1 MKTITSRLNRRV
13 AVLSALGLLCT
24 TLVACG
30 QPQSADTAMSSP
42 AASVMAVAEQA
53 SATSMPTAQPT
64 AEPTVMPTA
73 RPTDQPT
80 PSPATMSGAD
90 HSSHMA
96 SSAPM
101 AAQPGAEVAAKIQLF
116 MFSPEPLEIP
126 LGTTVVWTNEDD
138 IEHSVTSGTAPTA
151 DMAFDSD
158 FFTKGQTYSFTFS
171 EAGQFAYFCKRH
183 PSMVGMVNVL
193 P

>member
-1 MKTITSRLNRRV
+1 MKTILSRLNRRA
-13 AVLSALGLLCT
+13 AVLSALGLLCS

-30 QPQSADTAMSSP
+30 QPQSTDTAVSSP
-42 AASVMAVAEQA
+42 AASTIAVAEQA
-53 SATSMPTAQPT
+53 SSAPISTTQPT

-73 RPTDQPT
+73 QPTDQPT
-80 PSPATMSGAD
+80 SSPAAMSGAGHD
-90 HSSHMA
+90 HMA
-96 SSAPM
+96 SGAPM
-101 AAQPGAEVAAKIQLF
+101 AAQPDAEVAANIQLF

-126 LGTTVVWTNEDD
+126 LGTTVVWTNQDD

-183 PSMVGMVNVL
+183 PSMIGMVNVL